1 MSTTTVK
8 PAESRDLDAD
18 LAICEAA
25 TPGLWEVERE
35 PREGVNGKIGYFYYI
50 NTVSD
55 PREHFG
61 PLGGRNARFISEAR
75 QGWPYAIH
83 LVKSQQDEIDRLR
96 AERDALEDK
105 VDRLIEELRM
115 ERDRQ
120 QYRSGC
126 YD

>member
-8 PAESRDLDAD
+8 PAETRDLDAD

-25 TPGLWEVERE
+25 TQGPWQV
-35 PREGVNGKIGYFYYI
+35 GYRDVWTGDSVDQI
-50 NTVSD
+50 ATNISSD
-55 PREHFG
+55 
-61 PLGGRNARFISEAR
+61 NVRFIAEAR
-75 QGWPYAIH
+75 QGWPYAIR
-83 LVKSQQDEIDRLR
+83 LVKSQREEIDRLR

-105 VDRLIEELRM
+105 VDRLVEELRM